1 MTLRTVV
8 LASIAL
14 ALIVASCGGGDE
26 DDNERPG
33 EATVTVPADGGETT
47 ARPNVEEPTATF
59 EEIVDD
65 GGGTE
70 TDEDAEIRA
79 AIEQPY
85 DLISRERW
93 EDLWNTYTSNF
104 RDRCSFDA
112 MVEVLKGLL
121 ATGVVR
127 LEVSAFDEIEVLGDT
142 AQASYS
148 VVGFDDSG
156 QQIASYNYETA
167 LVKEDGRWL
176 AEEVCY

>member
-1 MTLRTVV
+1 MRVRLAVV
-8 LASIAL
+8 AGMIA
-14 ALIVASCGGGDE
+14 VAFFFTACGGD
-26 DDNERPG
+26 DDNNGRPP
-33 EATVTVPADGGETT
+33 ETATTVPEDEGETT
-47 ARPNVEEPTATF
+47 ATPSVEAPAATL

-65 GGGTE
+65 DSGTE